1 MSRLVESCPGNGK
14 TALFAGNAGSGP
26 GALLRRLRRRA
37 ARKAGFA
44 AKGGEGQRPP
54 YTAQLHKTGKA
65 LPASSYSTKSLA
77 GRTAYP
83 SMPDLTCPTS
93 FPASSR

>member
-1 MSRLVESCPGNGK
+1 MVSISLIPRKHQIGCGEKRFFVFLPAPMSRLVESCPGNGK

-44 AKGGEGQRPP
+44 AFGGEGQRPP
-54 YTAQLHKTGKA
+54 VY
-65 LPASSYSTKSLA
+65 
-77 GRTAYP
+77 RTTP
-83 SMPDLTCPTS
+83 
-93 FPASSR
+93 